1 MDMAP
6 ATRKDWER
14 VPDDPD
20 PRRDLGYRLASLSVI
35 RTENGRGHYLL
46 LPEDEDDIR
55 GEAFIV
61 ATEEAVRDLAST
73 V

>member
-1 MDMAP
+1 MAMRP
-6 ATRKDWER
+6 ASHSDWER

-35 RTENGRGHYLL
+35 RTENGRGHYLV
-46 LPEDEDDIR
+46 LPEEEDDVR
-55 GEAFIV
+55 DEAFIV
-61 ATEEAVRDLAST
+61 ASEDAVHDLARH